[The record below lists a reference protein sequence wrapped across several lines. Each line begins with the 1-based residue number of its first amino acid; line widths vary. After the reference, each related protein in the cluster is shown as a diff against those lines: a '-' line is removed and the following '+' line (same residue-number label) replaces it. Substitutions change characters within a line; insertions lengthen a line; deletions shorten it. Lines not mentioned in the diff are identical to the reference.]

1 MKRETPIPV
10 PAEEN
15 MTSRVPEE
23 GATVQKPEQDQAQEP
38 AHVEE
43 QADLGGAA
51 PDGAAGITA
60 DVSATQCADV
70 AEADAADDA
79 AALTPGLPTDA
90 VPAVMPDTTSG
101 TSADVAAAPVP
112 GTPDAATTDGGRD
125 VSASGADVPVAVDS
139 VPAARPADIP
149 VPVDVMAHD
158 AQEAPTEEASSAS
171 ASQVSSDA
179 SGAPSSSPDAA
190 PDEAG
195 ASHAEAGG
203 AQSVSGLVAFSG
215 QRFCGAYG
223 RTLWRC
229 LLLLCLTL
237 WPLSAWWLAQSGD
250 AALDAVVERQA
261 AGEFVLFGSAL
272 AQSPDARAADDGT
285 AAADGVLLY
294 KLRLYEAVK
303 PDVVVLGSW
312 RMARLGGEVFSR
324 PFVNMGGAIHT
335 LADLRYVV
343 DAMLRGHRPQV
354 VILGADFWWFAPRQK
369 VAFWREAPQDP
380 FTYGPVSLRQ
390 LWARVLTGEV
400 PPLPAL
406 RLLAGGREDRCGLL
420 AQSGGDGFGPDGA
433 WRDVTIPTGQ
443 RPSPDRGFAAT
454 LARARE
460 ARGEFAA
467 AAAPDMEAVET
478 FAEIV
483 CRLRARGIQ
492 TIVVLPPLAVPV
504 LEVLRADES
513 RWPQLFALR
522 QALLD
527 RGMEVLD
534 FTDPRRFGSGDCEM
548 LDGLHAGGVASLR
561 MLRDITD
568 RHQVLLNYV
577 DMARINDALLNWKK
591 HVFVRDDRLSPLPEV
606 DFLEISCRRKS

>member
-1 MKRETPIPV
+1 MERKIPMSA
-10 PAEEN
+10 PAEEK
-15 MTSRVPEE
+15 MAPRAPEAALSPAD
-23 GATVQKPEQDQAQEP
+23 GTTVQAPEQ
-38 AHVEE
+38 AHMEE
-43 QADLGGAA
+43 RTDDGHAA
-51 PDGAAGITA
+51 PDGAAGIIA
-60 DVSATQCADV
+60 DAAPQRADAIVPDDAAGAVALTPDLPADGTPAVTSDTMPAAPADV
-70 AEADAADDA
+70 ADEVVLSEADTADSPVDA
-79 AALTPGLPTDA
+79 PVEASVAVAGNVLTDGHVSAP
-90 VPAVMPDTTSG
+90 
-101 TSADVAAAPVP
+101 ADVAAH
-112 GTPDAATTDGGRD
+112 
-125 VSASGADVPVAVDS
+125 GAQDVPAED
-139 VPAARPADIP
+139 
-149 VPVDVMAHD
+149 
-158 AQEAPTEEASSAS
+158 ASSAS
-171 ASQVSSDA
+171 VAQASSDV
-179 SGAPSSSPDAA
+179 SGAPSSSTDAV

-195 ASHAEAGG
+195 ASHAAAGA
-203 AQSVSGLVAFSG
+203 AQSASGLDAVSG

-223 RTLWRC
+223 RALWRC

-272 AQSPDARAADDGT
+272 AQSPDARTADGGT

-294 KLRLYEAVK
+294 KLRLYEAVR

-369 VAFWREAPQDP
+369 AAFWREAPQNP

-390 LWARVLTGEV
+390 LWARVLEGQVT
-400 PPLPAL
+400 PLPAL
-406 RLLAGGREDRCGLL
+406 RLLAGGREDRYGLL
-420 AQSGGDGFGPDGA
+420 AQSEGDGFGPDGA
-433 WRDVTIPTGQ
+433 WRDVAIPTGQ

-467 AAAPDMEAVET
+467 AAAPDMNAVET

-527 RGMEVLD
+527 RGMDVLD

-568 RHQVLLNYV
+568 RHQVMLNYV

-591 HVFVRDDRLSPLPEV
+591 HVFVRDARLSPLPEV